1 MWSGGDHMDR
11 EVAERIVTIQE
22 IIQSNFA
29 LMEEYR
35 EYHAEFLK
43 MLPELNEKQQ
53 NILMDYLGICIEIHL
68 RMLEEATK

>member
-1 MWSGGDHMDR
+1 MDR
-11 EVAERIVTIQE
+11 EVAERIVAIQE
-22 IIQSNFA
+22 IIHSNFA

-35 EYHAEFLK
+35 EYQAEFLK

>member
-1 MWSGGDHMDR
+1 MDR
-11 EVAERIVTIQE
+11 EVAERIVAIQE

>member
-1 MWSGGDHMDR
+1 MDR
-11 EVAERIVTIQE
+11 EVASRIVTIQE
-22 IIQSNFA
+22 IVQSDLA